1 MLPYI
6 HPASPR
12 FGPLRAA
19 ANGGRGPVFAVQP
32 LHQTQEAQMKRIQV
46 TVWQSPEEVI
56 ETAHGPMPFGIWLAL
71 EHWRFTRAGHR
82 ATIIGR
88 PDRRIALFRW
98 PVRRRPAAARPPQGK
113 DTAESF
119 PCAAR

>member
-1 MLPYI
+1 
-6 HPASPR
+6 
-12 FGPLRAA
+12 
-19 ANGGRGPVFAVQP
+19 
-32 LHQTQEAQMKRIQV
+32 MKKIQV
-46 TVWQSPEEVI
+46 TVWQSPDEVI
-56 ETAHGPMPFGIWLAL
+56 DTARGPMPFGIWCEL
-71 EHWRFTRAGHR
+71 ERWRFARAGHR

-98 PVRRRPAAARPPQGK
+98 PARRRLAGARHPQGK

>member
-1 MLPYI
+1 
-6 HPASPR
+6 
-12 FGPLRAA
+12 
-19 ANGGRGPVFAVQP
+19 
-32 LHQTQEAQMKRIQV
+32 MKRIQV
-46 TVWQSPEEVI
+46 TVWQSPDEVI
-56 ETAHGPMPFGIWLAL
+56 ETARGPMPFGIWLEL
-71 EHWRFTRAGHR
+71 ERWRFLRAGHR

-98 PVRRRPAAARPPQGK
+98 PARPRPAAARAQQGK